1 MNTCREFGE
10 YFANLFIDDT
20 SKVANE
26 SLSDITSFLENPD
39 LYLEVTNRNLKF
51 QNDDKDIEYT
61 EVMHTDG
68 QLFTSIVS
76 IANDLIRVNAYT
88 EAIRLYTAMID
99 RFTEF
104 SKDSMLTKSDVEAIK
119 WSIDEMK
126 NNLMKVISDRDEYS
140 AKRKSVI
147 GKYSDLL
154 NKL

>member
-104 SKDSMLTKSDVEAIK
+104 SKDSMLTKSDVDAIN
-119 WSIDEMK
+119 WSISELK
-126 NNLMKVISDRDEYS
+126 NALMSTISSRDEYT
-140 AKRKSVI
+140 AKRKSVL
-147 GKYSDLL
+147 GKYSEVLSRL
-154 NKL
+154 